1 MIRYVIM
8 KINGYFN
15 KVKNKIIQ
23 ILINI
28 FNIIKDKIE
37 QVKYFILDI
46 ILRCLMK

>member
-1 MIRYVIM
+1 MSVCI
-8 KINGYFN
+8 YFN
-15 KVKNKIIQ
+15 KIKNKTTQ

-37 QVKYFILDI
+37 QVKYLILDI

>member
-1 MIRYVIM
+1 MSVCI
-8 KINGYFN
+8 YFN
-15 KVKNKIIQ
+15 KIKNKTTQ

-37 QVKYFILDI
+37 EIKYLILDI

>member
-1 MIRYVIM
+1 MSVCI
-8 KINGYFN
+8 YFN
-15 KVKNKIIQ
+15 KIKNKITQ

-37 QVKYFILDI
+37 QVKYLILDI

>member
-1 MIRYVIM
+1 MLVCI
-8 KINGYFN
+8 YFN
-15 KVKNKIIQ
+15 KIKNKTTQ
-23 ILINI
+23 ILIDI